1 MALLFLEKKDLIAQI
16 FEQYL
21 DESIEDDLDILETV
35 EQENI
40 SLMKGKMRER
50 YDVSKIFSKT
60 EVYEDKP
67 LTKKVLCAL
76 INYSI
81 VKRNKA
87 RKIPSSFSDEY
98 KWAMQWLKDVKSGDE
113 TPAFPILEITRK
125 EVKWGNN
132 KNEDYYY

>member
-21 DESIEDDLDILETV
+21 DESIEDDLEILETV

-40 SLMKGKMRER
+40 SIMKGKLRER
-50 YDVSKIFSKT
+50 YDVSKVFSKT
-60 EVYEDKP
+60 EDYEDKP
-67 LTKKVLCAL
+67 LIKKVLCAL
-76 INYSI
+76 INYAI

-87 RKIPSSFSDEY
+87 RKIPLSFSDEY

-132 KNEDYYY
+132 KNEEYYY

>member
-21 DESIEDDLDILETV
+21 DESIEDDLEILETV

-40 SLMKGKMRER
+40 SLMKGKLRER